1 MSAVPVNAP
10 VIVGG
15 GLAGLA
21 TALALA
27 PAPCIVLTAAPLGE
41 QAASGWAQGGVAA
54 AVGADDSPALHAA
67 DTMAAGAG
75 LCDADA
81 VARITDAGPDAIR
94 WLAACGARFDRDAQG
109 RLRLGLEAAHGRRR
123 IAHAAGDGTGREIMR
138 ALVARI
144 RGTPSVTV
152 IARVAARRLL
162 LADGRIAGVLAE
174 GADGPI
180 VLRTARVAIA
190 TGGVGGLFADTTN
203 PRGATGQGLALAARA
218 GATLGDL
225 EFVQFHPTAL
235 AVGRDPMPLV
245 SEAVRGEGATLVDE
259 TGARFMENELAAR
272 DIVSRAV
279 WRHLAAGHRVFLD
292 ARALPRFAE
301 RFPAIAAS
309 CMASGVDPSTT
320 PIPVRPA
327 AHYHMGGIAVDEHGR
342 SSIPGLW
349 ACGEASSTGL
359 HGANRLASNSL
370 LEAVACADPVARSM
384 AGDASRPRAPQ
395 PQSLPRVSDP
405 VPVRAAMAAGLGV
418 LRDADGI
425 QAAIDA
431 LAPNARD
438 DDAALVGTLIAV
450 SALRRRE
457 SRGGHSR
464 TDFPATLPRAVRS
477 AITMDDALA
486 GVPAAR
492 ERRAG

>member
-10 VIVGG
+10 VIIGA

-27 PAPCIVLTAAPLGE
+27 PAPCIVLSMAPLGE

-67 DTMAAGAG
+67 DTIAAGAG

-81 VARITDAGPDAIR
+81 VARITQAGPAAIR
-94 WLAACGARFDRDAQG
+94 WLEACGAGFDRDSQG

-123 IAHAAGDGTGREIMR
+123 IVHAAGDGTGREIMR
-138 ALVARI
+138 AVVASVRV
-144 RGTPSVTV
+144 TPSIIVLDG
-152 IARVAARRLL
+152 VAARRLL

-180 VLRTARVAIA
+180 VLRTTRVAIA

-203 PRGATGQGLALAARA
+203 PRGAIGQGLALAARA
-218 GATLGDL
+218 GAVLSEL

-235 AVGRDPMPLV
+235 AAGRDPMPLV
-245 SEAVRGEGATLVDE
+245 SEAVRGEGATLIDE
-259 TGARFMENELAAR
+259 TGARFMEDELAAR

-292 ARALPRFAE
+292 ARALPRFAA
-301 RFPAIAAS
+301 RFPGIAAS
-309 CMASGVDPSTT
+309 CLASGVDPSTT

-327 AHYHMGGIAVDEHGR
+327 AHYHMGGIAVDGNGR
-342 SSIPGLW
+342 SSVPGLW

-370 LEAVACADPVARSM
+370 LEAVACAGPVSRSM
-384 AGDASRPRAPQ
+384 AGDTSRPRAPQ

-464 TDFPATLPRAVRS
+464 TDFPATLPLAARS
-477 AITMDDALA
+477 EITMDDALA
-486 GVPAAR
+486 GVPAAQQ
-492 ERRAG
+492 RRAG